1 MYSIAVLPEHAAT
14 QQCRPSNCVDY
25 FYVNITQ
32 KLFVCVCK
40 PDLLQA
46 LPLLTEK
53 QYVSAVHSRL
63 VDGRPW
69 KLPGLQAVCRLAWA
83 LALHAL
89 SQLPQGSALAEFTEA
104 DEALADQALL
114 GGVFLFMTEGMLGC
128 EGFTHDEFYTR
139 RLHSLITDFLALM
152 PMKVRNATSF
162 NLWLCIGVFECD
174 RNLNIV

>member
-1 MYSIAVLPEHAAT
+1 M
-14 QQCRPSNCVDY
+14 
-25 FYVNITQ
+25 
-32 KLFVCVCK
+32 CVCK

-128 EGFTHDEFYTR
+128 EGFAHDEFYTR